1 MTRLL
6 YNNFKPFRRW
16 IDSLITEK
24 LSAYD
29 NKAHLELAFI
39 LEDQKYYR
47 YTDEFKMPIDRQGVL
62 QDHLTAMSSML
73 SGPELDD
80 LITIFEKNLE
90 TFLNASAGKQRLKPL
105 SELGFIVNEIKER
118 KKVLFHPDIF
128 NEIVACTY
136 IREDEIGQPF
146 NQKIHTQKL
155 VTFETAK
162 KKGWDPF
169 YLKGLSAYIPLLKS
183 MPQELKAYSQEV
195 EPKVRGLQTMLK
207 NLTLQQ
213 G

>member
-1 MTRLL
+1 MIRLL
-6 YNNFKPFRRW
+6 YNNLPPFRRW

-29 NKAHLELAFI
+29 NKQHLELAFI

-62 QDHLTAMSSML
+62 QDHLTAMSAML
-73 SGPELDD
+73 SSGEIDDIFQIIDTNLD
-80 LITIFEKNLE
+80 LMINTA
-90 TFLNASAGKQRLKPL
+90 NAKIIGKHFGIVK
-105 SELGFIVNEIKER
+105 FIVNEARER
-118 KKVLFHPDIF
+118 KKLLFHPDIF

-136 IREDEIGQPF
+136 IREDEIGLPF
-146 NQKIHTQKL
+146 NQKIHAQKL
-155 VTFETAK
+155 VTFESAK

-195 EPKVRGLQTMLK
+195 EPKVRGLQTIIK

>member
-1 MTRLL
+1 MIRPL
-6 YNNFKPFRRW
+6 YNYFKPFRRW

-24 LSAYD
+24 ISAYD
-29 NKAHLELAFI
+29 NKAHLELTFI
-39 LEDQKYYR
+39 LDDQKYFR

-90 TFLNASAGKQRLKPL
+90 AFLNASAGKQRLKPL

-136 IREDEIGQPF
+136 IREDEIGEPF
-146 NQKIHTQKL
+146 NQKIHAQKL
-155 VTFETAK
+155 AAFETAK

-169 YLKGLSAYIPLLKS
+169 YLKGLDAYIPLLKS
-183 MPQELKAYSQEV
+183 MPGELKQYSQEV
-195 EPKVRGLQTMLK
+195 EPKIKAFQMQIK
-207 NLTLQQ
+207 SLTLQQ